1 MCRLPCALYHP
12 PLIPL
17 SINDRLDPTL
27 FVSVVGETGSCL
39 HARNRLVLALAQTGV
54 RTVGLTTPTI
64 PVLIKARIYTYRDYK
79 VTNQNSA
86 ELE

>member
-27 FVSVVGETGSCL
+27 FVNVVGETELLTRSESTRPR
-39 HARNRLVLALAQTGV
+39 ARTNWE
-54 RTVGLTTPTI
+54 RTVGLTTLTI
-64 PVLIKARIYTYRDYK
+64 LVLIKTRIYTHRDYK
-79 VTNQNSA
+79 VKSISRGT
-86 ELE
+86 